1 MEVKKRKVN
10 NDIKKYLKEVKLIIP
25 LNSKE
30 KKEFILM
37 LENRIKETHLC
48 TYEDIVNELG
58 KSNEVAS
65 SFIDDI
71 DTNNLIKS
79 IKRTSII
86 KKTALII
93 ITIILSCSLIVTT
106 YELYKLNKLYEEV
119 RQHQPVQIETTIE

>member
-1 MEVKKRKVN
+1 MN

-119 RQHQPVQIETTIE
+119 RQHQPVQIKTTIE

>member
-1 MEVKKRKVN
+1 MN
-10 NDIKKYLKEVKLIIP
+10 NDIKKYLNEVQLIIP

-37 LENRIKETHLC
+37 LKNRINETHLT
-48 TYEDIVNELG
+48 TYEEIVNELG

>member
-1 MEVKKRKVN
+1 MN

>member
-1 MEVKKRKVN
+1 MN

-58 KSNEVAS
+58 KSSEVAS
-65 SFIDDI
+65 SFIDDT
-71 DTNNLIKS
+71 DTNILMKS
-79 IKRTSII
+79 INRTRII
-86 KKTALII
+86 KRCALAII
-93 ITIILSCSLIVTT
+93 MIILSCSLIVTA
-106 YELYKLNKLYEEV
+106 YELHKYNQLCEEV
-119 RQHQPVQIETTIE
+119 KQQQPVQIETTIE